1 MAKEAGSTSVKRTLL
16 ALLVGAV
23 DVGILNVSNYLAFL
37 IRFRT
42 LPLYNWLA
50 YQRLLPW
57 EAFITLTVFY
67 FYGLYHYANK
77 TSAEMRSAV
86 VTAVLLSS
94 FVTMASS
101 YLLVNIGFPRSVFF
115 ISMVFQI
122 VLFGL
127 WHLLHRSYMLRTA
140 PARRVVV
147 VGPEA
152 EWPQL
157 ARRAGQF
164 LPRISII
171 YARPEQAQDAEVFQR
186 ADAVIVGHVDRSR
199 REQYFLH
206 AMRRGIPC
214 LWIPDTYDV
223 LVAGAELTSLDDSP
237 MFSLPSAKVRGGSR
251 AFKRLADILVSAVG
265 LVMAAPLMAAIALA
279 IYAESG
285 SPVLYRQERV
295 TSGGRVFQLL
305 KFRTMVPDAETLTG
319 PVLATADDPRITP
332 VGKVLRASHLDEL
345 PQLWNILA
353 GDMSLVGPRPERPV
367 FVDDFSQRV
376 PHYPL
381 RLLTPPGLTGL
392 AQVSGRYHSTPEE
405 KAIYDWHYAKTWSW
419 LKDLSIVIQT
429 VLQLFQR

>member
-1 MAKEAGSTSVKRTLL
+1 
-16 ALLVGAV
+16 
-23 DVGILNVSNYLAFL
+23 
-37 IRFRT
+37 
-42 LPLYNWLA
+42 
-50 YQRLLPW
+50 
-57 EAFITLTVFY
+57 
-67 FYGLYHYANK
+67 
-77 TSAEMRSAV
+77 
-86 VTAVLLSS
+86 
-94 FVTMASS
+94 
-101 YLLVNIGFPRSVFF
+101 
-115 ISMVFQI
+115 
-122 VLFGL
+122 
-127 WHLLHRSYMLRTA
+127 
-140 PARRVVV
+140 
-147 VGPEA
+147 
-152 EWPQL
+152 
-157 ARRAGQF
+157 
-164 LPRISII
+164 
-171 YARPEQAQDAEVFQR
+171 
-186 ADAVIVGHVDRSR
+186 
-199 REQYFLH
+199 
-206 AMRRGIPC
+206 
-214 LWIPDTYDV
+214 
-223 LVAGAELTSLDDSP
+223 